1 MAESEVSPL
10 LYSAADE
17 AAMQAALQQA
27 ELAYQ
32 VGEVPV
38 GAVVLDAEGRIIGQG
53 FNRTITDHDPTA
65 HAEIVALRQAAAA
78 LGNYRLP
85 GASLFV
91 TLEPC
96 AMCMG
101 AMLHARIRRVV
112 YAATDP
118 KTGACGSVLC
128 VHAYPQLNHQTS
140 VTGGLLAAECGDLLR
155 QFFRERRRKAAP

>member
-10 LYSAADE
+10 LYSSADE